1 MIAIF
6 RLGIALLLL
15 LVSLCTVVPVQ
26 TYSMWEL
33 SVVATEWGQ
42 WIALVS
48 LVMLIIPTGGNRSV
62 NRIARPLLALSMV
75 LSILP
80 TARAM
85 AVGRRLDDRI
95 IRSFGLSKVRS
106 LPGAPARTT
115 ALSLPSL
122 FAKPPSPEVRI
133 QTMPFV
139 VRDGIPLQLDLYTRE
154 SASRPM
160 PLVVILYGGSW
171 KGGTKSDLPDLNR
184 YLAARG
190 YAVVAPSYRFAPQHP
205 FPSQT
210 EDVNAAID
218 FIKANASKFDIDSTK
233 IALIGRSAG
242 GQLALQSAYTKND
255 PAIRGVVSL
264 YGPTDQKWGWD
275 HPTNQRVYK
284 SFTTLRDFLHGSPAE
299 SATAYHDSSPI
310 NYVGPHTIPTLA
322 VHGTIDPLVSPRQ
335 SARLDS
341 AIAANRREHLFIEMP
356 WATHGCDYFFN
367 GPCGQVSTFAIERF
381 LGAVLK

>member
-1 MIAIF
+1 MIAIL
-6 RLGIALLLL
+6 RLGIAIVLL
-15 LVSLCTVVPVQ
+15 LVALCTVIPVQ

-33 SVVATEWGQ
+33 SVAATEWGQ

-48 LVMLIIPTGGNRSV
+48 LLLLIIPTGGRRGV
-62 NRIARPLLALSMV
+62 NRAARWLLVFSILLSA
-75 LSILP
+75 LP

-85 AVGRRLDDRI
+85 AVGRVLDDRLV
-95 IRSFGLSKVRS
+95 RSFGAPTVRS
-106 LPGAPARTT
+106 LPGAPGRTT
-115 ALSLPSL
+115 ALSVPSL

-139 VRDGIPLQLDLYTRE
+139 VRDGVPLQLDLYTRE
-154 SASRPM
+154 SAARPM
-160 PLVVILYGGSW
+160 PLVIVLYGGSW
-171 KGGTKSDLPDLNR
+171 KGGTKSDIPALNS

-190 YAVVAPSYRFAPQHP
+190 YAVAAPSYRFAPAHP
-205 FPSQT
+205 FPAQT

-218 FIKANASKFDIDSTK
+218 FMKANAVKFGIDSTR
-233 IALIGRSAG
+233 IVLIGRSAG

-255 PAIRGVVSL
+255 PAIRGAVSL

-275 HPTNQRVYK
+275 HPTNQRVYE
-284 SFTTLRDFLHGSPAE
+284 SFTTLRDFLHGSPGEA
-299 SATAYHDSSPI
+299 AGAYHDSSPI
-310 NYVGPHTIPTLA
+310 NYIGSHTIPTLTL
-322 VHGTIDPLVSPRQ
+322 HGTIDPLVSPRQ

-341 AIAANRREHLFIEMP
+341 ALAANRREHLFIEMP
-356 WATHGCDYFFN
+356 WATHGCDYVFN